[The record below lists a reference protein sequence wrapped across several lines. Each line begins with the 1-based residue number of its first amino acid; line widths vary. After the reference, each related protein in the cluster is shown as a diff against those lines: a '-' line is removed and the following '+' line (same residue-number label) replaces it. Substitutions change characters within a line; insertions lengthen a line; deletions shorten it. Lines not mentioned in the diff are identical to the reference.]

1 MQYININDYLLLPV
15 YLFAFYFI
23 IALKSKKYAGTDLR
37 KYCITAFFLHM
48 LGSFLYCMVIQY
60 FYGYGDSFGFYQ
72 GSNFIRKIIS
82 VTGDPLNTFL
92 MSGKDFEKIYHVSS
106 DSDFILPTGMGINSN
121 ITIMKI
127 SAVLSYISFNCYL
140 IISMFFGIF
149 AFTGLW
155 RLYLTFNEIT
165 GTKMQKILAFA
176 ILYTPSICFWGSG
189 LIKDSICLGAIGF
202 ICSYLYKIFIK
213 KEFGFRELFFLLL
226 FFYLLFTIKTYLA
239 TVLFLSLLLSYVLNV
254 ILKSKKNI
262 LKLAIVSFF
271 VLVSSVIITLSLS
284 STLNSIIEDSKKE
297 ITTFKTVYANS
308 DQEDERSMAGFSASD
323 IEINLP
329 NIILRSPLSLSTT
342 LFRPFLWESRKP
354 IIFFSALES
363 LLMLLATLY
372 VLLKC
377 RVLKFFYYIFTDP
390 YLLFCFTM
398 TLLLGVIIGFSTF
411 NFGSLVRYRL
421 PILPFY
427 FFMLLRIYFL
437 NKAATTRV

>member
-1 MQYININDYLLLPV
+1 MQYIDIYDYILLPV
-15 YLFAFYFI
+15 YLFTFYFI

-72 GSNFIRKIIS
+72 GSNFIRKIITA
-82 VTGDPLNTFL
+82 TGDPFSTFL
-92 MSGKDFEKIYHVSS
+92 MSGKDFEKIYGISS
-106 DSDFILPTGMGINSN
+106 DSDFILPTGIGINSN
-121 ITIMKI
+121 LTIMKI
-127 SAVLSYISFNCYL
+127 SAILSYISFNCYV
-140 IISMFFGIF
+140 IISMFFGVF

-155 RLYLTFNEIT
+155 KLYLTFNEIA

-189 LIKDSICLGAIGF
+189 LIKDSICLGSIGF
-202 ICSYLYKIFIK
+202 ICSYLYKIFIIK
-213 KEFGFRELFFLLL
+213 KIGIREVFFLFL

-239 TVLFLSLLLSYVLNV
+239 TVLFISLLLSYVLYV
-254 ILKSKKNI
+254 IIKSKKNI
-262 LKLAIVSFF
+262 LKLAIVIFF
-271 VLVSSVIITLSLS
+271 VLASISILTLSLS
-284 STLNSIIEDSKKE
+284 SNLNSIIEDSKKE

-329 NIILRSPLSLSTT
+329 NIILRCPVALSTT
-342 LFRPFLWESRKP
+342 LFRPFLWESKKP

-372 VLLKC
+372 VLLSC
-377 RVLKFFYYIFTDP
+377 RILRFFYYIFTDP

-398 TLLLGVIIGFSTF
+398 TLLLGIIIGFSTF

-437 NKAATTRV
+437 NKAATAKE